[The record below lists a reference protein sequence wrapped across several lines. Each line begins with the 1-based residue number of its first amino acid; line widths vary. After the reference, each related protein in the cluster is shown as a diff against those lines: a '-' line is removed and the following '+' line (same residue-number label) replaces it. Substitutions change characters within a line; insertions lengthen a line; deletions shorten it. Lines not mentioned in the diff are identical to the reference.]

1 MRLKFSL
8 RTLLILIAII
18 CVACAALANTG
29 VWWHS
34 IIVTATLTGM
44 TGLLLRGTLHPGRPR
59 AFASGWWLFSAGYLA
74 VVFGPWTS
82 DHIGAAL
89 ITTKGLVLLEQ
100 KALEDRSSP
109 TLLYSNQ
116 PVDFSGDISLVV
128 SGQYITTSQF
138 PGAAG
143 NSNNW
148 VNSLAT
154 HYSTFQ
160 STGHWLLASAF
171 GYAGGCLA
179 AFLRMKRRD
188 RERNT

>member
-1 MRLKFSL
+1 MNLKFSL
-8 RTLLILIAII
+8 RTLLILIAVI

-29 VWWHS
+29 IWWHS

-44 TGLLLRGTLHPGRPR
+44 TGLLLKGALHPGQPR
-59 AFASGWWLFSAGYLA
+59 AFASGWLLFSAGYLA
-74 VVFGPWTS
+74 LVFGPWTGN
-82 DHIGAAL
+82 HIGATL

-100 KALEDRSSP
+100 KAFKDRSFP
-109 TLLYSNQ
+109 TVLYTNQ
-116 PVDFSGDISLVV
+116 PVDFSGDLSLVI
-128 SGQYITTSQF
+128 SGQYVTSQF
-138 PGAAG
+138 PAAG
-143 NSNNW
+143 SSNNW

-179 AFLRMKRRD
+179 ALLRIKRRD
-188 RERNT
+188 KARHPR